1 MKEINKVELGFNA
14 EVRKAFADF
23 ISAKATIAE
32 ATAQKEAAQEILF
45 NAIGANNQATF
56 GGVLAFKIVDGK
68 NSRADLKVLAEK
80 YPEVYTEVLRTTDYK
95 QIRTA

>member
-32 ATAQKEAAQEILF
+32 ATAQKEAAQKILF
-45 NAIGANNQATF
+45 DAVGANNQATF
-56 GGVLAFKIVDGK
+56 GGVLAFKIIDGK
-68 NSRADLKVLAEK
+68 NSHADLKLLAEK
-80 YPEVYTEVLRTTDYK
+80 YPEAHAETLRVTEYK

>member
-45 NAIGANNQATF
+45 KAVGANNQATF

>member
-14 EVRKAFADF
+14 DVRKAFADF
-23 ISAKATIAE
+23 IAAKATIAE

-45 NAIGANNQATF
+45 NAVGANNQATF
-56 GGVLAFKIVDGK
+56 GGVLAFKIIDGK

-80 YPEVYTEVLRTTDYK
+80 YPEIHAEVLRTTDYK
-95 QIRTA
+95 QIITA

>member
-1 MKEINKVELGFNA
+1 MKEINKVELGFDA

-32 ATAQKEAAQEILF
+32 ATAQKEVAQEILF
-45 NAIGANNQATF
+45 KAVGANNQATF

>member
-23 ISAKATIAE
+23 IAAKATIAE
-32 ATAQKEAAQEILF
+32 ATAQKDAAQKILF
-45 NAIGANNQATF
+45 DAVGANNQATF
-56 GGVLAFKIVDGK
+56 GGVLAFKIVNGK
-68 NSRADLKVLAEK
+68 NSHADLKALAEK
-80 YPEVYTEVLRTTDYK
+80 YPEVHAEVLRITEYK